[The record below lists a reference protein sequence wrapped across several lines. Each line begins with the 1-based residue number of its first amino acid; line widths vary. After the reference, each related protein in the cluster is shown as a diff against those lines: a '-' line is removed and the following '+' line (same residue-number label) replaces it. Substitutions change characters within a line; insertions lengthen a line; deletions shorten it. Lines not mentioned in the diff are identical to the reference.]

1 MIGGIV
7 LTHGQIAASLVDAAR
22 SILGDIDGLYDF
34 SVGNLSLEAII
45 DSLEAIIVAEKWTDG
60 VVIMVSLRGGS
71 CWNSAIHLARKL
83 PQVEVISGV
92 NLTML
97 ISFLSKRNRLPLQ
110 QLALTVKE
118 DTIRA
123 IDQFSS
129 LNI

>member
-1 MIGGIV
+1 MIGGII
-7 LTHGQIAASLVDAAR
+7 LTHGQIAASLLDAAKR
-22 SILGDIDGLYDF
+22 ILGEVDNLYDF

-45 DSLEAIIVAEKWTDG
+45 SSLEAIIVSENWTDG

-83 PQVEVISGV
+83 PQIEVLSGV

-110 QLALTVKE
+110 QLAKTVKE
-118 DTIRA
+118 DTIKA

-129 LNI
+129 INV